1 MKKITALS
9 LVLTLIAQASVAC
22 TTIIVGKNVSADG
35 SILVARSVD
44 GIDGVTSIDHV
55 YHPPRD
61 KGSVVKSTIEG
72 HFTYKLPDHLLGYT
86 GDPVFPTLVH
96 SDTVF
101 EESGF
106 NDVGVG
112 VSATETI
119 FSNDATL
126 KVDPYKK
133 EGGVVEE
140 VIPTVIL
147 PQVKT
152 AREGVLL
159 LGHLIEQL
167 GAAEG
172 VGVAIVDKNEAWY
185 LENAG
190 GHEWLAQR
198 IPDDSYFVS
207 ANQSRLGSVDFN
219 DTANVLSSPNLEQ
232 WAADHG
238 LFDPKNGKAFNFR
251 EVFSRDDPKLD
262 VGYNYARV
270 SYLQGSFTKALVGD
284 WPKSNNFPTFAKP
297 DRKISLADVEAAL
310 ESHYQGTPHDPY
322 TLADPSVTER
332 PVSVFRTVQ
341 SHVLQ
346 TRTDL
351 PPAIANVEY
360 LSFGMAALGVYLPL
374 YEGAAIPASLQGA
387 TNKADDL
394 SAYWAFRR
402 VQALAL
408 QNYPKYGPL
417 VRQRFDALAADIATR
432 QHAFEKQYA
441 DTYAQDPAKAKQLLD
456 AFTNETVAQG
466 VQVARDLSNEIV
478 TDIAKDVEKKYH
490 FEGA

>member
-1 MKKITALS
+1 M
-9 LVLTLIAQASVAC
+9 AC

-44 GIDGVTSIDHV
+44 GTNGVTSVDHV

-61 KGSVVKSTIEG
+61 KGYLVQSKIEG
-72 HFTYKLPDHLLGYT
+72 HFTYLLPDHLIGYT
-86 GDPVFPTLVH
+86 GDPVFPSVVH

-106 NDVGVG
+106 NDAGVG

-119 FSNDATL
+119 FSNEATL

-147 PQVKT
+147 PQVRT

-159 LGHLIEQL
+159 LGHLVEQY

-172 VGVAIVDKNEAWY
+172 IGVAIVDKKEAWY

-207 ANQSRLGSVDFN
+207 ANQSRLGTVDFN
-219 DTANVLSSPNLEQ
+219 DKDNVLASPHLEQ
-232 WAADHG
+232 WAAEHG
-238 LFDPKNGKAFNFR
+238 LFDSTRGKDFNFH
-251 EVFSRDDPKLD
+251 EVFGRDDAFD

-270 SYLQGSFTKALVGD
+270 SYLQGGFTKALAGD
-284 WPKSNNFPTFAKP
+284 LPKSNNFPTFAQP
-297 DRKISLADVEAAL
+297 DHKISLAEVEDRL
-310 ESHYQGTPHDPY
+310 ESHYQGSAHDPY
-322 TLADPSVTER
+322 TLADPSVTVR

-346 TRTDL
+346 TRTNV
-351 PPAIANVEY
+351 PEPIANVEY
-360 LSFGMAALGVYLPL
+360 LSLGMAALDVYIPF
-374 YEGAAIPASLQGA
+374 YQRAAIPASYQGA
-387 TNKADDL
+387 GDKADNH
-394 SAYWAFRR
+394 SAYWQFRR
-402 VQALAL
+402 LQALAL
-408 QNYPKYGPL
+408 QDYPKYGPL
-417 VRQRFDALAADIATR
+417 VRQRFDVLASQIAA
-432 QHAFEKQYA
+432 QQAAFEKDYTEAYA
-441 DTYAQDPAKAKQLLD
+441 HDPEKAKQLLD
-456 AFTNETVAQG
+456 AFTSKTVDQAL
-466 VQVARDLSNEIV
+466 QVANDLTDEIV